1 MKNVLIVTDS
11 TADLSKELLDK
22 YYIKSIPLYV
32 LFGED
37 AYKDGID
44 MTTTALYQ
52 KVEQTN
58 ELPKT
63 QAVSP
68 GDFIDFFKPYIDK
81 DYDIVYIGIGAKI
94 SGTFQSAM
102 IAKTE
107 FPEHRIFL
115 IDSKNLSSGIALLV
129 LKAKDLRD
137 NGYSAKQI
145 YEEINQLV
153 PLVRSQFAIK
163 TLDYLHKGGRAS
175 GTAKLIGSIL
185 GIKPIIQVREG
196 ILEVYKK
203 PAGKMSRALDIMLDD
218 FFKAYDQDNLD
229 LDYVMIT
236 HSLAHKQ
243 ALYMIDKIKSRMNVK
258 EIIESEAGCV
268 ISAHCGAG
276 TIGIL
281 YIVKS

>member
-1 MKNVLIVTDS
+1 MRNVLIVTDS
-11 TADLSKELLDK
+11 TADLDKSLLDK
-22 YYIKSIPLYV
+22 HFIKSIPLYV
-32 LFGED
+32 LFNEE

-44 MTTTALYQ
+44 IDTETLYK
-52 KVEQTN
+52 KVDETGV
-58 ELPKT
+58 LPKT

-68 GDFIDFFKPYIDK
+68 GDFITFFKPYIEK
-81 DYDIVYIGIGAKI
+81 DYDIIYIGIGSKI
-94 SGTFQSAM
+94 SGTFQSAL
-102 IAKTE
+102 IAQSE
-107 FPEHRIFL
+107 FGSDRIYL

-137 NGYSAKQI
+137 HGSSAK
-145 YEEINQLV
+145 EIHEKVSALV

-175 GTAKLIGSIL
+175 GTAKLIGGIL
-185 GIKPIIQVREG
+185 GIKPIIQVRDG
-196 ILEVYKK
+196 KLDVYKK
-203 PAGKMSRALDIMLDD
+203 PAGKMSRALDIMLND
-218 FFKAYDQDNLD
+218 FFDEFDRDNLD

-236 HSLAHKQ
+236 HSFAHKQ
-243 ALYMIDKIKSRMNVK
+243 AVYMKDKVKSKMKVK
-258 EIIESEAGCV
+258 HLIESSAGCV